1 VEVEASQDVAKDL
14 GILDKLSFGDSFAAI
29 WEALGV
35 KDEWKTCFDA
45 ADAAK
50 AAEAVKAAEVAKTVE
65 VDEEMEVDDGVDEE
79 SVLSGSKKGK
89 GRVLPRRDQVKKLAV
104 VVPVIT
110 PEVVPEGAPVGV
122 LMSGVSGV
130 ANKCLGRCSGSAHY
144 RSPVFYLWRDEE
156 VCGEEGSGLCALSRR
171 SSQL

>member
-29 WEALGV
+29 REALGV
-35 KDEWKTCFDA
+35 KDEWKTRFDA

-50 AAEAVKAAEVAKTVE
+50 AAEAAKTVE

-89 GRVLPRRDQVKKLAV
+89 GLRARNHARDR
-104 VVPVIT
+104 
-110 PEVVPEGAPVGV
+110 GG
-122 LMSGVSGV
+122 
-130 ANKCLGRCSGSAHY
+130 
-144 RSPVFYLWRDEE
+144 
-156 VCGEEGSGLCALSRR
+156 RR
-171 SSQL
+171 SGKCSYVWLVQSC

>member
-14 GILDKLSFGDSFAAI
+14 GILDKLSFGDSFTAI
-29 WEALGV
+29 REALGV

-50 AAEAVKAAEVAKTVE
+50 AAKAAKTVE

-110 PEVVPEGAPVGV
+110 PEIVAEGAPVSV
-122 LMSGVSGV
+122 LMSGLSGV
-130 ANKCLGRCSGSAHY
+130 ANKCLGRCSGSARY

-156 VCGEEGSGLCALSRR
+156 VCGEEGSGLCALS
-171 SSQL
+171 